1 MREIRVGMRFG
12 GKGPCSLLPR
22 SYTDI
27 LIRYTVFLP
36 AAVVACDSIRPYPS
50 QRSVLSRAPRMWQSG
65 TTDGALND

>member
-1 MREIRVGMRFG
+1 MREIRVGMRCG

-27 LIRYTVFLP
+27 LIRYTVFLL
-36 AAVVACDSIRPYPS
+36 AAFVACDIRPYPS
-50 QRSVLSRAPRMWQSG
+50 QHSVLSRAPRMWQSG